1 MAVSDLGSAS
11 SDLGSASAGEDVRF
25 ESFSQPEAGVV
36 RFSKEGEGQGGT
48 QVVETEEFVGDRKQ
62 NGWHARTHTHTHGL
76 AGSSLDRKMAVML
89 ALLRHGA
96 GP

>member
-1 MAVSDLGSAS
+1 MAVSDVGSESAS
-11 SDLGSASAGEDVRF
+11 EDVL
-25 ESFSQPEAGVV
+25 ESSSQLEAGVV
-36 RFSKEGEGQGGT
+36 RLSKGGEGQEGT
-48 QVVETEEFVGDRKQ
+48 QVVVAEESVGDRKQ
-62 NGWHARTHTHTHGL
+62 NARHDHGL